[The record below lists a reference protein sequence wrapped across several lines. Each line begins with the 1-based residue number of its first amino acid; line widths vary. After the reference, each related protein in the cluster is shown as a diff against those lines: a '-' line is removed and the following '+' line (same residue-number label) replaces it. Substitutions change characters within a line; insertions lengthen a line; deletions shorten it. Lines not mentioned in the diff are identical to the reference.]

1 METRKRELQRQLS
14 LSEVQDRSKGWD
26 INDQRAQRVYRKIG
40 EMVAID
46 CQPIS
51 MVEDVGFRQALK
63 LLEPRY
69 QCPSRKYFT
78 ETIIPKIYSGMKE
91 EVVSLINSCDDES
104 YLSFTMDAWSS
115 SVNDT
120 ALLNL
125 TAHWIDSQFKRVSA
139 VLNAQFLTVAH
150 TGEYITAQLL
160 SMLEKWKIALQRVHL
175 VITDN
180 ASNMAKAMRDASLPH
195 FGCFAHSF
203 QLAINDGLLSQK
215 IVKDIIAICKSIV
228 GNFHRSSVASHN
240 LKRIQKSL
248 NIPQH
253 KLKQDVQ
260 TRWNS
265 TFYMLTS
272 VQEQKMAL
280 AAYML
285 LKIGVSSSFHLTSW
299 MS

>member
-1 METRKRELQRQLS
+1 
-14 LSEVQDRSKGWD
+14 
-26 INDQRAQRVYRKIG
+26 
-40 EMVAID
+40 MVAIN

-51 MVEDVGFRQALK
+51 IVEDVGFRQVLK
-63 LLEPRY
+63 LLEPHY
-69 QCPSRKYFT
+69 QCSSRKYFT

-91 EVVSLINSCDDES
+91 EVVRLINSCDDES

-120 ALLNL
+120 ALLSL

-139 VLNAQFLTVAH
+139 VLNAQCLTEAH
-150 TGEYITAQLL
+150 TGEYIAAQVL
-160 SMLEKWKIALQRVHL
+160 SMLEKWEIALQRVHL

-195 FGCFAHSF
+195 FGCFAHSL

-228 GNFHRSSVASHN
+228 GHFHRSSVAYHN
-240 LKRIQKSL
+240 LKRIQESL

-253 KLKQDVQ
+253 KLKQNVQ

-272 VQEQKMAL
+272 VQE
-280 AAYML
+280 
-285 LKIGVSSSFHLTSW
+285 
-299 MS
+299 